1 MAVFTLVASYIVTA
15 AIGITGA
22 AVLGAA
28 GVAFVTSV
36 VAVGLALATSRLLG
50 LTGGA
55 GGTAQDPGV
64 RIQFPPATNNKIPIV
79 YGTVNT
85 KGVVTDA
92 RISNENKTMTYVLA
106 ISEKTQTGVFSIGD
120 VYWNDQKLV
129 FDPDNAESHIVRSS
143 IDQNGQGE
151 TSTNFD
157 GLIRVRVYSGN
168 TNSSSQIFPPQ
179 STGNTENA
187 KTLLGES
194 DINYMLNDLVFAV
207 IQIDY
212 NGEKGITGLGQI
224 TFQLSNTLNN
234 PALVWYDYMTSARY
248 GAAIPTAQINTSTSV
263 STSNPLSVFNYS
275 NEVPANQFDP
285 VSNFAG
291 SISGTVL
298 TVTTSSGTYPITGTI
313 AVGQRLFG
321 NAEDGTIITS
331 LGSGS
336 GGEGTYNISISQ
348 SKSLDKIT
356 GATSSTQARYVING
370 VISTG
375 DTVKNSI
382 EKITQSA
389 AAWST
394 FDYSEGKWKL
404 LNNRAASVGELS
416 AAFEFNDDNI
426 LGEVGIAATN
436 LEDLYNRLEVEFAS
450 RKIRDQN
457 DYYKAEIDPSE
468 MNDLEPPNTL
478 NMRLEMVNNALHS
491 ARVGIIELKQSRVDK
506 IITFRADYSAIQCE
520 AGDVVKVTNSVYGFV
535 NKLFRISKLREI
547 EGEEGSITVEVTAL
561 EYDADIYIDETLLD
575 SADTPGSGIP
585 VFGGSETLPAPS
597 TPTATGNAT
606 ASTPFFVVSTQIAA
620 GSIPVDSVDFLISTS
635 PSGPFTSLAVVV
647 GPFVSGTTVNSPN
660 IAGRPSG
667 TYYFRAKTIVG
678 ARASTESASSSAF
691 SWALTPATPPAPFWD
706 QSTSTNV
713 DLFPN
718 ASTPFFYIH
727 TEIPAGTIT
736 VSSVTFQYSTSSSSG
751 FTSLITMNGPY
762 TAGTDVRT
770 TAITGVPAGTYY
782 FRAFSTNNGN
792 NSSVSTSSIALV
804 WNPSPTIDGG
814 TIP

>member
-106 ISEKTQTGVFSIGD
+106 ISEKTQTGTFSIGD

-129 FDPDNAESHIVRSS
+129 FDADNAESHIVRSS

-179 STGNTENA
+179 ATGNTENA
-187 KTLLGES
+187 RTLLGES
-194 DINYMLNDLVFAV
+194 DTNYALNDIVFAV

-248 GAAIPTAQINTSTSV
+248 GAAIPTAQINTSTSI
-263 STSNPLSVFNYS
+263 STSNPLSVYNVS
-275 NEVPANQFDP
+275 NQIPDNQFQ
-285 VSNFAG
+285 S
-291 SISGTVL
+291 
-298 TVTTSSGTYPITGTI
+298 
-313 AVGQRLFG
+313 
-321 NAEDGTIITS
+321 DGTTP
-331 LGSGS
+331 
-336 GGEGTYNISISQ
+336 
-348 SKSLDKIT
+348 
-356 GATSSTQARYVING
+356 STQARYVING

-382 EKITQSA
+382 EKITQSC

-404 LNNRAASVGELS
+404 LNNRAASAGELS

-426 LGEVGIAATN
+426 LGEVGITATN

-478 NMRLEMVNNALHS
+478 NMRLEMVNNALHA

-520 AGDVVKVTNSVYGFV
+520 AGDVVKVTNSVYGFT

-561 EYDADIYIDETLLD
+561 EYDADIYIDETLTD

-585 VFGGSETLPAPS
+585 VFGGSETLPAPA

-606 ASTPFFVVSTQIAA
+606 ASTPFFVVSTQIAS

-635 PSGPFTSLAVVV
+635 STGPFTSLAVVV
-647 GPFVSGTTVNSPN
+647 GPFISGTTVNSPN

-770 TAITGVPAGTYY
+770 TAITGAPAGTYY

-792 NSSVSTSSIALV
+792 NSSISTSSIALV